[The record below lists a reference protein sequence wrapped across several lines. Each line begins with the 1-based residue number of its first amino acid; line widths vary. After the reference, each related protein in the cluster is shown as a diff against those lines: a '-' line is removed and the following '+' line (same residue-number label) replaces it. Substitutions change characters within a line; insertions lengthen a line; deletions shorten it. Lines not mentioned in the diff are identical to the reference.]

1 MKNRLFKNYYSRFI
15 LNVVSASIILFA
27 FTSFLVY
34 NTIILEDNKDNI
46 NLYSLILFLLLGI
59 VAFSI
64 TFIFL
69 ERKRNNYIEEIYLG
83 IEKMSQ
89 GDLNSKLESKGDD
102 ELSMMAFNINIMQ
115 DTINKLIVSEKESEK
130 TKNELITNIAHD
142 LRTPLTSIIGYLDI
156 LVNNKNLTEEKKQDY
171 LGIAF
176 EKSKKLEVLI
186 EDLFSFTKLN
196 YGDELAVNKE
206 RIDIIELLNQL
217 VSELYPLF
225 ENNNLECSMQ
235 TNVNSLF
242 LDLDPKLIVRLFENL
257 INNAI
262 KYGKDGKHIIIKVKN
277 NKEIESVD
285 ISIINFGQ
293 MIPEDALK
301 KIFEKFYRVDN
312 SRTSSTGGT
321 GLGLAIAKSIVE
333 AYGEDI
339 PADAVKEVH
348 SVGGMGKMLPNAIK
362 QYNNVMIV
370 ALAFMFSSV
379 SVLSVLAGD
388 IVLTKVD
395 PRISLSEKAG
405 RS

>member
-1 MKNRLFKNYYSRFI
+1 MI

-69 ERKRNNYIEEIYLG
+69 ERKRNNYIEEIYVG

-102 ELSMMAFNINIMQ
+102 ELSMMAFNINVMQ
-115 DTINKLIVSEKESEK
+115 DTINNLIVSEKESEK

-156 LVNNKNLTEEKKQDY
+156 LVNNKNLTEEKKQNY

-206 RIDIIELLNQL
+206 KIDIIELLNQL

-242 LDLDPKLIVRLFENL
+242 LNLDPKLIVRLFENL

-277 NKEIESVD
+277 NKELENVE

-293 MIPEDALK
+293 LIPEDALK

-312 SRTSSTGGT
+312 SRTSTTGGT
-321 GLGLAIAKSIVE
+321 GLGLAIAKTIVE
-333 AYGEDI
+333 LHGGEITVKSD
-339 PADAVKEVH
+339 ADGTE
-348 SVGGMGKMLPNAIK
+348 
-362 QYNNVMIV
+362 
-370 ALAFMFSSV
+370 F
-379 SVLSVLAGD
+379 
-388 IVLTKVD
+388 KVTF
-395 PRISLSEKAG
+395 KTN
-405 RS
+405 